1 MNGVIKIMFEEKLM
15 PTISSRPLENIKS
28 INPTMF
34 PTCKV
39 FLEQQTKSVWFIAHL
54 YKTVVEA

>member
-1 MNGVIKIMFEEKLM
+1 MFEEKLM

-39 FLEQQTKSVWFIAHL
+39 ILEQQTKSVWFIAHL
-54 YKTVVEA
+54 YKTVAEA